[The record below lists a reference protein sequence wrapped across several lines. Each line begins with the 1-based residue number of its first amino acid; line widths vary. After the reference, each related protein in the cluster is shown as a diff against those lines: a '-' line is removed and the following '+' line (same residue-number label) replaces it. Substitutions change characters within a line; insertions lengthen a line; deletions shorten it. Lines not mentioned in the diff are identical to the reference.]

1 MPGSVSCKLASFIK
15 ERRLLALS
23 VGCKISMLF
32 LQAVC
37 AYRLPLLYIYDV
49 EQEGKLRLLIN
60 ILMEL
65 FYPGAGPI
73 HFHTTILIILMRL
86 A

>member
-1 MPGSVSCKLASFIK
+1 
-15 ERRLLALS
+15 
-23 VGCKISMLF
+23 MLF

-37 AYRLPLLYIYDV
+37 AYRFTLFLYIYDV

-60 ILMEL
+60 NLMEL
-65 FYPGAGPI
+65 FYLGAGPI